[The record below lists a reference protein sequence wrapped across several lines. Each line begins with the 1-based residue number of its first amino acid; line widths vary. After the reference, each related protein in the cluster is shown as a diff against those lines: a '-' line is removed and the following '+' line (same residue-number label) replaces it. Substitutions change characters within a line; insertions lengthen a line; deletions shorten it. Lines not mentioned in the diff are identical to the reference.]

1 MAKKKTFRIIS
12 RGTNGELRTR
22 DYDAAEDILDL
33 HTQVGIDDC
42 STDLSLRGLPVFR
55 GLIGPMTGETGVVR
69 YESPDVFEA
78 LTKEWSAEGPHKKRR
93 RRKSKAKV
101 AEEAAVDATESSTES
116 AAAPVDAITDS
127 PIIEAQT
134 V

>member
-1 MAKKKTFRIIS
+1 
-12 RGTNGELRTR
+12 
-22 DYDAAEDILDL
+22 
-33 HTQVGIDDC
+33 
-42 STDLSLRGLPVFR
+42 
-55 GLIGPMTGETGVVR
+55 MTGETGVVR

>member
-1 MAKKKTFRIIS
+1 MAKKKTCRIIS